1 MSKKKIEY
9 DLTGIGHRLK
19 AIRKHL
25 KLRQLEFAAILNVT
39 VVTLSDIE
47 TGKKKPGSEMLF
59 ILSEV
64 YRVNLAYL
72 LHGEGDMHRPIADTK
87 GIIIEDGIF
96 GDYTN
101 DVKEILWYMQHSRLA
116 RSAIIAT
123 AKEYIYRNEDIVTK
137 DLERQK
143 EKDKASALEVEL

>member
-1 MSKKKIEY
+1 MDKKKIKY
-9 DLTGIGHRLK
+9 DMIGMGNRLK
-19 AIRKHL
+19 SIRKQL
-25 KLRQLEFAAILNVT
+25 KLRQVDFAAILNVT

-47 TGKKKPGSEMLF
+47 TGKKRPGSEIMY

-72 LHGEGDMHRPIADTK
+72 LHDEGDMYRPAADTK
-87 GIIIEDGIF
+87 GITIEEGIF

-101 DVKEILWYMQHSRLA
+101 DVKEILWFMQHSRLA
-116 RSAIIAT
+116 RSAIIT
-123 AKEYIYRNEDIVTK
+123 MAKEYLYRSEDILAK

-143 EKDKASALEVEL
+143 EKDQASKK